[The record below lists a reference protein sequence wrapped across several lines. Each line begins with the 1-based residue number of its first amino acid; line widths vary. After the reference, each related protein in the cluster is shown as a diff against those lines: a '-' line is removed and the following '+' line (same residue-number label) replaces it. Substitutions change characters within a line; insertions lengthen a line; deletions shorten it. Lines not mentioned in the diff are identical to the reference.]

1 MIEKKGEFYGGL
13 GLMAAFILVLII
25 IFMPLFGG
33 KNGLNYLDALYNSI
47 SKGSAYYIPKVNAD
61 AETFN
66 GHTIS
71 VTLEM
76 ATSQQAE
83 QAAVL
88 FMKSG
93 SMVNVSG
100 KELKVNGD
108 LGRIFANSL
117 TDADNMYHNDGKSVS
132 QKYGYEEKRVLFNWW
147 ISYKLMEKELKSQK
161 KFTEAKAVDLVVKK
175 AIEVS
180 YNFFKIEPQ
189 KIKDKYGIVL
199 FSLVFYV
206 VYTLWYGFAILFM
219 FEGWGLK
226 LEH

>member
-47 SKGSAYYIPKVNAD
+47 SKGSAYYIPKVK
-61 AETFN
+61 AEAKTFD
-66 GHTIS
+66 GTSIS
-71 VTLEM
+71 VTLGM

-83 QAAVL
+83 QAAAL

-100 KELKVNGD
+100 KELKISGD
-108 LGRIFANSL
+108 LGQIFANSL
-117 TDADNMYHNDGKSVS
+117 LDADHMYQNDGKSVS
-132 QKYGYEEKRVLFNWW
+132 DKYGYEEKRVLFNWW
-147 ISYKLMEKELKSQK
+147 MSYKLMEKDLKSQK
-161 KFTEAKAVDLVVKK
+161 KFAEAKAVDLVVKK

-180 YNFFKIEPQ
+180 YNFFKIESQ
-189 KIKDKYGIVL
+189 KIKDKYGIVI